1 MDSQSRQI
9 LWANCRELRELLRE
23 IRLAK
28 AGDRPKR
35 ETVNALVS
43 QLEGNL
49 KKISDHYGKD
59 FYDND
64 RDA

>member
-1 MDSQSRQI
+1 MDFQSRQI

-28 AGDRPKR
+28 DGYRPKR
-35 ETVNALVS
+35 ETVNAVAL
-43 QLEGNL
+43 QLEANL
-49 KKISDHYGKD
+49 KKISDFYGKD
-59 FYDND
+59 FYDDD

>member
-23 IRLAK
+23 IRLAP
-28 AGDRPKR
+28 AGERSNR
-35 ETVNALVS
+35 ETVNALAW
-43 QLEGNL
+43 QLEANL